1 MKLTVLKCPNCDGV
15 IDNAEGLNTFFCK
28 YCGHKIIIEELT
40 EAEIKANLAL
50 KNMTYKENMQKL
62 KNEAEAEKVK
72 SKNNQTLNNNLFT
85 LALLGMS
92 LTALLLM
99 MYLILKYCS

>member
-50 KNMTYKENMQKL
+50 KNMAHKETMQKL
-62 KNEAEAEKVK
+62 KNEAENAK
-72 SKNNQTLNNNLFT
+72 SKNNQTLNNNLFM
-85 LALLGMS
+85 LALIGM
-92 LTALLLM
+92 LLAALLLM
-99 MYLILKYCS
+99 MYIGMKYGS